1 MNSSGEFHK
10 LLDNSEDK
18 HRQYISE
25 NLMKGFQL
33 LVSLLCKSDYLSLEW
48 LFLNFYNIFR

>member
-33 LVSLLCKSDYLSLEW
+33 LVSLLCKSDYLSLE
-48 LFLNFYNIFR
+48 